1 MRTTVREAAL
11 MIAFLCFLLIALIFL
26 NSPFLQRLLGA
37 IIWILI
43 LAGAAR

>member
-1 MRTTVREAAL
+1 

-26 NSPFLQRLLGA
+26 NSPLLQKVLGA

-43 LAGAAR
+43 LAYVFGAAR